1 MIFQVKDN
9 WSVSIVAETQAA
21 PATGEAGATAT
32 AATASADGEAEKKSS
47 HQRRGGKG
55 LPKPKKEKVPS
66 KIIITKN
73 QRKGNKHV
81 TIISGLASND
91 IDMEAAKKFFAQR
104 FACACSKGEG
114 DELIIQGDV
123 VDSLCDVIVE
133 KYSQVSY
140 TTIYLTSSLEHTESN
155 FLL

>member
-1 MIFQVKDN
+1 M
-9 WSVSIVAETQAA
+9 
-21 PATGEAGATAT
+21 
-32 AATASADGEAEKKSS
+32 
-47 HQRRGGKG
+47 
-55 LPKPKKEKVPS
+55 PKPKKEKVPS

-140 TTIYLTSSLEHTESN
+140 TTIHLTSSLEHTESN